1 MSLFQIFFKN
11 VVFLTYSFSD
21 SNKVWVY
28 WRRSILRNRN
38 YIPEKW
44 QKKFF
49 CIPVWT
55 LKFGQVWTSQVFTGG
70 KRNSEVYNCSL
81 VTLFQTWFVST
92 LRSGIVRKAAQAVG
106 EVGSG
111 REQRE
116 EQQFVLLGDEQLPE
130 HYQQQQQQRRRR
142 LPEEDE
148 PTGHQLPGVPAAVP
162 RAATSRHQTSA
173 ALLHPPWRPA
183 RWEPAEDEWDTG
195 DCRAGLEGLRTGGRD
210 VLSVLYLQR

>member
-1 MSLFQIFFKN
+1 MNQSGFH
-11 VVFLTYSFSD
+11 
-21 SNKVWVY
+21 W
-28 WRRSILRNRN
+28 
-38 YIPEKW
+38 
-44 QKKFF
+44 
-49 CIPVWT
+49 
-55 LKFGQVWTSQVFTGG
+55 G
-70 KRNSEVYNCSL
+70 KEVERGLQLCSL

-142 LPEEDE
+142 LPEEDQSA
-148 PTGHQLPGVPAAVP
+148 GHELPGVPTAVS
-162 RAATSRHQTSA
+162 RAATSSQQASA

-183 RWEPAEDEWDTG
+183 R
-195 DCRAGLEGLRTGGRD
+195 
-210 VLSVLYLQR
+210 

>member
-1 MSLFQIFFKN
+1 MNQSGFHWGKEEERGLQLFSGN
-11 VVFLTYSFSD
+11 VV
-21 SNKVWVY
+21 SN
-28 WRRSILRNRN
+28 
-38 YIPEKW
+38 
-44 QKKFF
+44 
-49 CIPVWT
+49 
-55 LKFGQVWTSQVFTGG
+55 
-70 KRNSEVYNCSL
+70 L
-81 VTLFQTWFVST
+81 VCLST

-116 EQQFVLLGDEQLPE
+116 EQQFFLLGDEQLPE

-148 PTGHQLPGVPAAVP
+148 PTGHQLPGVPAAVS

-183 RWEPAEDEWDTG
+183 R
-195 DCRAGLEGLRTGGRD
+195 
-210 VLSVLYLQR
+210 